1 MKKIAKV
8 LRGALA
14 ALAFGAAVL
23 LGLSFAPTLLG
34 YESFIVTS
42 GSMGKANPIGSVA
55 VTRMVDVKAIREGD
69 AVSFQTESAS
79 RITHRVIEVKED
91 QGQRVFT
98 TKGDANPLPDPQPLR
113 LTSGKIARVQ
123 WSVPYAGYL
132 VRYARTPTGGILL
145 FAVPILGL
153 ILDKRSRPQGRSG
166 KASQTGKLPGVVLN
180 SSLYLSCSHCGEGV
194 ALGLVPLQAQKP
206 PLNKPTVSGEIRPD
220 HVIVPKVTWP
230 EPEVVSIN
238 GSGTPETAPEPKAN
252 GYREWNFPLQ
262 PAGNG
267 ASSKNG
273 GSSHA

>member
-1 MKKIAKV
+1 MRKIAKV

-14 ALAFGAAVL
+14 ALAVGAAVL
-23 LGLSFAPTLLG
+23 LGATFAPTLLG

-55 VTRMVDVKAIREGD
+55 VTRMVDVKAVREGD
-69 AVSFQTESAS
+69 VVSFQTESAS

-113 LTSGKIARVQ
+113 LTAGKVARVQ

-153 ILDKRSRPQGRSG
+153 ILDKRSRPQRRSG

-180 SSLYLSCSHCGEGV
+180 SSLHCPHCGEGV

-206 PLNKPTVSGEIRPD
+206 PLNKLTVSGEVRPD
-220 HVIVPKVTWP
+220 HAIVPKVTWP

-238 GSGTPETAPEPKAN
+238 GSGTVETDPEPKAN
-252 GYREWNFPLQ
+252 GYREGNFPLEL
-262 PAGNG
+262 PGNG